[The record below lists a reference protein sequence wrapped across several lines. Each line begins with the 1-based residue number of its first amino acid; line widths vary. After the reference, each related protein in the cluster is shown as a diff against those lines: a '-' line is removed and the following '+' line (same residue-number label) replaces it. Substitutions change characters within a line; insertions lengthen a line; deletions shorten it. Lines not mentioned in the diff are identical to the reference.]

1 MNIKKVFFG
10 NRRKYG
16 ISFGLVAT
24 FFMTLIMLTGM
35 ASGQS
40 PIPQP
45 IPAAIA
51 KTIMGPLPKP
61 VLMVSGMIAHF
72 AYGALAGLLFFTICK
87 NGHEIWKGLGWGFLL
102 WLIMQVI
109 FLPLIG
115 WGLFAGEVNIKVI
128 PATLILHLVYG
139 GILGY
144 GFRRFHRKDT
154 TETI

>member
-1 MNIKKVFFG
+1 MSIKKTFFG
-10 NRRKYG
+10 NRKKYG
-16 ISFGLVAT
+16 ISFGIIAT

-35 ASGQS
+35 ATGQS

-51 KTIMGPLPKP
+51 ETIMGPLPKP
-61 VLMVSGMIAHF
+61 VLMISGMIAHF
-72 AYGALAGLLFFTICK
+72 AYGAVAGLLFFTVGK
-87 NGHEIWKGLGWGFLL
+87 ESHEIWQGLGWGFLL
-102 WLIMQVI
+102 WLIMQVV

-115 WGLFAGEVNIKVI
+115 WGFFAGAVDPKVI

-144 GFRRFHRKDT
+144 GFLRFHRQPSQ
-154 TETI
+154 